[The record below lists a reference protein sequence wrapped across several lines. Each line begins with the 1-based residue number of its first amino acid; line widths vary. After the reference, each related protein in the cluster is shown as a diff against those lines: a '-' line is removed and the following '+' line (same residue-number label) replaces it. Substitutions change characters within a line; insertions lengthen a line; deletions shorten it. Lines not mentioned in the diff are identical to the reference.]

1 MAVSE
6 GVCIKGIIGR
16 EYILYDLNKV
26 IIGGIVV
33 KEQGIREKVVVDLN
47 WLPQILL
54 MLVGHCIY
62 FSPYVPVIDE
72 ILE

>member
-26 IIGGIVV
+26 IIRGIVV

-47 WLPQILL
+47 WLPQILS

-62 FSPYVPVIDE
+62 FSPYIPVIDE